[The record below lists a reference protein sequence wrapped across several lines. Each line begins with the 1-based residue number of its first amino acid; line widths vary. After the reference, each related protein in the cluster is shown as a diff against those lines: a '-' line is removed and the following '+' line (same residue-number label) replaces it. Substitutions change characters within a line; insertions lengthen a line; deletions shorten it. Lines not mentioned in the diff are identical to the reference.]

1 MKVKIENPNRR
12 ILIID
17 NNKDI
22 HENYRDILLVLP
34 AKTRLDNLLN
44 DLLDDY
50 KDQERFDAPNFV
62 IDSAYQGNE
71 GYEMA
76 QKSLDEGN
84 PYAMVFVDMLM
95 PTGWDGLETIYRMW
109 EIDSALQFVI
119 CTDYLDYSWGD
130 LRKKLGDTSRLLVLK
145 KPFDPIEIQQ
155 MAWSLTEKWNL
166 VKKAELTVDDLEK
179 IVQKRTEEFQ
189 DAKEEAE
196 VASRCKSE
204 FLANMSHEIR
214 TPMNG
219 VIGMASLLLDTD
231 LSTQQR
237 RFAELIQNSAESL
250 LVIINDILDFSKIE
264 AGKFELEPIDFDL
277 RVMLE
282 DASDFIAIRA
292 EAKDLELIFLVSPE
306 APSRLQGDPGR
317 LRQIL
322 INLAGNA
329 IKFTSEGEVAI
340 RVNCERETGDQVLLR
355 FEVIDTGIGIHE
367 HQQADLFKD
376 FTQADASTTRKY
388 GGTGLGLSISK
399 RLCKMMGGEIGV
411 RSVEG
416 KGSTFWFTAAF
427 RKSDTLK
434 LPAQTP
440 EKDISNERILIVDD
454 NSTNRQWL
462 SVLLASWN
470 FRNND
475 ASNARTALDML
486 YAANDAGDPYR
497 IAILDMRM
505 PGMDGKTLGKK
516 IKKDDK
522 IADTKLVMMTSIAM
536 RGDAALFEGVGFA
549 AYLPKPIKQSVL
561 YDCLAMIHGCK
572 PSCKATEKEPIITR
586 YSIAEAKRRNI
597 RLLLVEDNITNQI
610 VAREI
615 LEKLG
620 FRTDIVENGRQ
631 AVDAVKSKPYNLVL
645 MDCQMPVMDGYQATR
660 EIRKLGSAGVFSNG
674 YNPAEVPIVAM
685 TAHVM
690 QGDREICINAGM
702 NDYLSKPIDPHKLV
716 NMVEQWVVYTGS
728 EYTATEK
735 ATEPPLDETPAE
747 EGDAAARHRS
757 EKAHALKKTAESEA
771 DEIIFNRVDMLRR
784 VMNDEGILKRLINSF
799 FEYAPGHLVNLREA
813 LDNKDAPGV
822 QLRAHTIKGVA
833 ANFSSAPLRD
843 IACQIEI
850 AGKEADLEKAES
862 LLPELQEKF
871 DLLSKAL
878 EPER

>member
-119 CTDYLDYSWGD
+119 CTAYLDYSWGD

-237 RFAELIQNSAESL
+237 RFTELIQNSAESL

-355 FEVIDTGIGIHE
+355 FEVVDTGIGIHK

-399 RLCKMMGGEIGV
+399 RLCKMMGGEIGL

-440 EKDISNERILIVDD
+440 EKNIGNERILIVDD

-462 SVLLASWN
+462 SLLLASWN
-470 FRNND
+470 FRNNE

-516 IKKDDK
+516 IKKDQK

-561 YDCLAMIHGCK
+561 YDCLAMIHACK

-610 VAREI
+610 VVREI

-674 YNPAEVPIVAM
+674 YNPEEVPIVAM

-728 EYTATEK
+728 ESTATEK
-735 ATEPPLDETPAE
+735 ITEPPLDETPAK
-747 EGDAAARHRS
+747 EGEAAARHRS
-757 EKAHALKKTAESEA
+757 EKAHTLKN
-771 DEIIFNRVDMLRR
+771 NRADMLRR

-843 IACQIEI
+843 VACQIEI
-850 AGKEADLEKAES
+850 AGKEADLEKAEL

-871 DLLSKAL
+871 DFLSKAL